1 MDTGFVHKKHRKHL
15 LKEDKKSSGTKQ
27 SFNATALN
35 GG

>member
-27 SFNATALN
+27 SFNARYIAK
-35 GG
+35 